1 MENEIIK
8 AKEQLEEANKRLQN
22 KRRSLEEQNMVI
34 EKLNTELEKENR
46 RNQQQKE
53 TLQAIIDSIGAGIVM
68 VDLEGKIA
76 FINEAWRDLFG
87 YLDFNN
93 YYNSKDNFYID
104 DDTDFSTELFIRE
117 MLTGMEDKDEIFY
130 KLVGLI
136 HDRESKYSVDMEQL
150 RPVKRFINLYSNP
163 CMSRAGRDFGRVFI
177 ARDISHQKEVDRL
190 KLELVSTVSHE
201 LRTPMSSI
209 LGFSELILTRKLSK
223 DRYKEYVGIINSE
236 ARRLTNLINNFLD
249 IQRMESGQQIF
260 NKQFNF
266 MSQIIE
272 EAIRLFEGTE
282 DNHTIIFNN
291 GKEDMPQIYCDRD
304 KMLQVLSNLLSNAIK
319 YSPGGGEITVGLTAE
334 DGYAKVSV
342 TDQGLGIPGYTK
354 DKIFTKF
361 YRIDNDKRKDI
372 GGTGLGLA
380 ICKEIIKAHGG
391 EVGIDSIYGQG
402 STFYFHIP
410 LLDSIPDSMG
420 AMEEVCSSGTENNG
434 QLLIVEDDITMVK
447 LIKEILKNE
456 CIEMHSVG
464 SGEEAIKLATEHN
477 YRLFILDIVL
487 KGRLN
492 GWDVVKK
499 LKSDPS
505 TADIPIII
513 SSIYENK
520 NDPSCTGIL
529 DYLVKPFEPGQLTKV
544 VRKALEGTLDSK
556 MAVNIDKEL
565 EEEILSLL
573 KDKGMSAKSIEHSG
587 DTLIITLDREEG
599 FFE

>member
-1 MENEIIK
+1 VENEIIK
-8 AKEQLEEANKRLQN
+8 AKKQLEEANRRLQ
-22 KRRSLEEQNMVI
+22 KKQHSLKEQNAII
-34 EKLNTELEKENR
+34 EKLNVRLKNENKR
-46 RNQQQKE
+46 SQQQKE
-53 TLQAIIDSIGAGIVM
+53 TLQAIVDSIGAGIVM
-68 VDLEGKIA
+68 MDLKGEII

-87 YLDFNN
+87 YLYFNKG
-93 YYNSKDNFYID
+93 YNSKGNFYID
-104 DDTDFSTELFIRE
+104 DNIDFSTEFFFRE
-117 MLTGMEDKDEIFY
+117 MLTGMENKDKIFN
-130 KLVGLI
+130 KLISLI
-136 HDRESKYSVDMEQL
+136 HDRDSKYSVDIEQL
-150 RPVKRFINLYSNP
+150 SPVRRFINLYSNP
-163 CMSRAGRDFGRVFI
+163 CMSHAGRDFGRVFI

-223 DRYKEYVGIINSE
+223 DRYKEYVEIINSE
-236 ARRLTNLINNFLD
+236 ARRLTSLINNFLD
-249 IQRMESGQQIF
+249 IQRMESGQQVF
-260 NKQFNF
+260 NKQFNS

-272 EAIRLFEGTE
+272 EVVRLFEGTG
-282 DNHTIIFNN
+282 DNHLIIYNN
-291 GKEDMPQIYCDRD
+291 SKKNMPQIYCDRD

-319 YSPGGGEITVGLTAE
+319 YSPDGGEIKVDLTAE
-334 DGYAKVSV
+334 NGYAKVSV
-342 TDQGLGIPGYTK
+342 TDQGLGIPEYIK

-361 YRIDNDKRKDI
+361 YRIDNDKRRDI

-391 EVGIDSIYGQG
+391 KLGIDSTYGQG
-402 STFYFHIP
+402 STFYFRIP
-410 LLDSIPDSMG
+410 LLDSIPGDIEG
-420 AMEEVCSSGTENNG
+420 IEEICTSSVTNNG
-434 QLLIVEDDITMVK
+434 QLLIVEDDMTMVK

-464 SGEEAIKLATEHN
+464 SGEEAIKLATEHD

-492 GWDVVKK
+492 GWDVVKE
-499 LKSDPS
+499 LKNNPS

-520 NDPSCTGIL
+520 NDSSCTDIS
-529 DYLVKPFEPGQLTKV
+529 DYLVKPFKPEQLIKV
-544 VRKALEGTLDSK
+544 VKKALEGTLDSK

-565 EEEILSLL
+565 EEEILLLL
-573 KDKGMSAKSIEHSG
+573 KNKGMSAKSIEHSG